1 MLLFRSPVSAAAV
14 LQALLVG
21 YAVNGALP
29 ARLGELFRADYLSR
43 RSDFSG
49 STALASIVVER
60 LLDLLAAVSLL
71 VAGLIAAGGGNTD
84 RGSPNA

>member
-49 STALASIVVER
+49 STALASISWR
-60 LLDLLAAVSLL
+60 RCPCSLP
-71 VAGLIAAGGGNTD
+71 A
-84 RGSPNA
+84 

>member
-43 RSDFSG
+43 RSSRAPRRSRRSSSSG
-49 STALASIVVER
+49 CSISWR
-60 LLDLLAAVSLL
+60 RCPCS
-71 VAGLIAAGGGNTD
+71 
-84 RGSPNA
+84 SPA